1 MKKRIVLVDDHKI
14 FLEGISGILADNESV
29 DVVGKAYSG
38 LIALNVI
45 RETRPDLAILDITMP
60 GINGIE
66 ITRII
71 KQEMPSVKVLILSMH
86 LDRRMIIEALK
97 AGADGYALKESEP
110 AELVTAVDVILSGQ
124 MYLSP
129 GVVTLIIRDYIQKL
143 AVPESR
149 ERIDVLSAR
158 EKEILSLISEGKSAK
173 EISEKLCISRSTVDV
188 HRRNL
193 MQKLGCENLNE
204 LTRYAMREG
213 LMNFDK

>member
-45 RETRPDLAILDITMP
+45 RETMPDLAILDITMP

-143 AVPESR
+143 AVPEAR

-158 EKEILSLISEGKSAK
+158 EKEILSLISDGKSAK

>member
-1 MKKRIVLVDDHKI
+1 MKKRIVLADDHKI

-45 RETRPDLAILDITMP
+45 RETMPDLAILDITMP

-143 AVPESR
+143 AVPEAR

-158 EKEILSLISEGKSAK
+158 EKEILSLISDGKSAK

>member
-1 MKKRIVLVDDHKI
+1 MKKRIVLADDHKI

-45 RETRPDLAILDITMP
+45 RETMPDLAILDITMP

-158 EKEILSLISEGKSAK
+158 EKEILSLISDGKSAK

>member
-1 MKKRIVLVDDHKI
+1 MKKRIVLADDHKI

-45 RETRPDLAILDITMP
+45 RETMPDLAILDITMP

-143 AVPESR
+143 AVPESQ

-158 EKEILSLISEGKSAK
+158 EKEILSLISDGKSAK